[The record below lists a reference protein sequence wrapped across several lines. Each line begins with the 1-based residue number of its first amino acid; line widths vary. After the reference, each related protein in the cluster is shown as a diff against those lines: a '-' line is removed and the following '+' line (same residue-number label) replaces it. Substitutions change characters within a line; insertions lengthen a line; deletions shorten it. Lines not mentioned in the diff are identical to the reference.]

1 MVALCWQKQTQI
13 AFAQRAEYDSSMS
26 DHPAI
31 VGHTKHGELT
41 LDQLAELQPGLG
53 TLMRDISDRYWILY
67 YAAQGGN
74 WALAAYQL
82 RGLRSLYRKGAT
94 TRPKYRAMLDDY
106 AVKIFEPLETQ
117 IAAQNFAEF
126 DRVYRQGIDFAN
138 QLHVASR
145 HGEVVWK
152 LPAQPPQHLDLG
164 PQK

>member
-1 MVALCWQKQTQI
+1 MLGDMA
-13 AFAQRAEYDSSMS
+13 DSL
-26 DHPAI
+26 PL

-106 AVKIFEPLETQ
+106 ARKIFDPLQQQ
-117 IAAQNFAEF
+117 IEARNFAEF
-126 DRVYRQGIDFAN
+126 DRQYRRGIDYAN
-138 QLHVASR
+138 QLHVASH
-145 HGEVVWK
+145 HGEIVWQ
-152 LPAQPPQHLDLG
+152 LPAQPPTHLKLG
-164 PQK
+164 PQP